1 MLDFNIE
8 DISPEQ
14 KADNDVAVMHH
25 SVAVIRDNI
34 TRCTHS
40 AEEHDN
46 VKRNL
51 SHLEIMLAKEHIIN
65 HSSDKSEFYSAIVL
79 GKEHLA

>member
-14 KADNDVAVMHH
+14 KADND
-25 SVAVIRDNI
+25 VAVIRDNI